1 MLGEGIIAVAA
12 QGFVLG
18 AGLCCTLGPQSV
30 YVLRQGM
37 RRQDAVAVATV
48 CAFIDI
54 AMIGLGVVGF
64 GAILITMPHLELF
77 AAWGA
82 AGLALAF
89 GTRALQSALWPAL
102 QPLQRETG
110 RRWGVIAMALALSL
124 LNPQVYLEM
133 MAFVGSVAV
142 SYPVP
147 ARSALHGRRHGG
159 VATLV
164 LRPRLWRPPHSASRR
179 LRLGDARLRCRDR
192 RHHDRLSRLIDPE
205 PVRQL
210 MGSRPRIGL
219 VRILTEP
226 EYPA

>member
-48 CAFIDI
+48 CAFTDMAII
-54 AMIGLGVVGF
+54 ALGVLGF

-102 QPLQRETG
+102 QPRQRDTG
-110 RRWGVIAMALALSL
+110 RRWGVVAMALALSL
-124 LNPQVYLEM
+124 LNPQIYLEM

-142 SYPVP
+142 SYPAA
-147 ARSALHGRRHGG
+147 ARLPFMIGVMLVSPLWFFGLAYGGRRLALRVGCG
-159 VATLV
+159 LAMRIFDATTAV
-164 LRPRLWRPPHSASRR
+164 
-179 LRLGDARLRCRDR
+179 
-192 RHHDRLSRLIDPE
+192 I
-205 PVRQL
+205 
-210 MGSRPRIGL
+210 MIGL
-219 VRILTEP
+219 AALLIMSQYSV
-226 EYPA
+226 